1 MLFKQRDKRLVSQ
14 RDKGKICKY
23 YILWNQFI
31 NVIAMLMSLIKYL
44 NIIWG
49 SGSSMKAISLNPR
62 TDKGGGGDG
71 CHPRNKVLSKF

>member
-1 MLFKQRDKRLVSQ
+1 
-14 RDKGKICKY
+14 
-23 YILWNQFI
+23 
-31 NVIAMLMSLIKYL
+31 MLMSLIKYL

-71 CHPRNKVLSKF
+71 CHPRNKVFSKFWKDDLLLGAETFSSCSFILRGPEILICQ